1 MALYMTRSMVP
12 RCVHQS
18 SKKFRCQEYQF
29 SNHHLRK
36 KNLYWKKSSFKRIIW
51 MQYPVIISLM
61 RNWMWNVN
69 MYEAMKKNER
79 WQRINWKKRVCFW
92 MGCMECTKC
101 TWMCFGCALESK
113 VMICNSLSVN
123 ILWTLF
129 TFQRNLRHAVS
140 IWLLK
145 MPNTTPK

>member
-1 MALYMTRSMVP
+1 MALYMTRLMVP
-12 RCVHQS
+12 RCKHQS
-18 SKKFRCQEYQF
+18 TKKFCCQEYQF
-29 SNHHLRK
+29 SSHHLRK
-36 KNLYWKKSSFKRIIW
+36 KNLYWKKSSFKRFMR

-79 WQRINWKKRVCFW
+79 WQRINCKKA
-92 MGCMECTKC
+92 CMFLNG
-101 TWMCFGCALESK
+101 MYGMYMDVFGWALESK

-129 TFQRNLRHAVS
+129 TFQRNLRHVVS

-145 MPNTTPK
+145 MPNTE

>member
-1 MALYMTRSMVP
+1 MGLYKTRSMVP

-36 KNLYWKKSSFKRIIW
+36 KNLNWKKSSFKRFIW

-79 WQRINWKKRVCFW
+79 WQRINWKKACIYLNGMYGMYKMYMDV
-92 MGCMECTKC
+92 
-101 TWMCFGCALESK
+101 FGCALESK

-145 MPNTTPK
+145 MPNTE